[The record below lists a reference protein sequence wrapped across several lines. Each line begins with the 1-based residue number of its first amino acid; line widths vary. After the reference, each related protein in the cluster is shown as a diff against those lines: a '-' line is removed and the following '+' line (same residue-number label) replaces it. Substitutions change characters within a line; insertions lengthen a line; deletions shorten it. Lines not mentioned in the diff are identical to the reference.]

1 MVDCLRCA
9 VPLSPTGQADPLR
22 FHQCPRCGRAFAER
36 ADGTLVERWLGP
48 LSVALYGV
56 IFDPRPQEPERVRAV
71 ADGLGHLDT
80 AHIAAEIRLELAHP
94 TQPVAEIV
102 GRCGAG
108 EEDLR
113 EFLRLLADE
122 LEHRAAS

>member
-9 VPLSPTGQADPLR
+9 VPLSPTGRADPLR
-22 FHQCPRCGRAFAER
+22 FHECPRCGRTFTEH

-48 LSVALYGV
+48 LSTALYGV
-56 IFDPRPQEPERVRAV
+56 IFDPRPQERARGVAER
-71 ADGLGHLDT
+71 LGHLDT
-80 AHIAAEIRLELAHP
+80 ARIAAEIRLELAHP
-94 TQPVAEIV
+94 SQPVAEIHD
-102 GRCGAG
+102 GMAAG

-122 LEHRAAS
+122 LEG